1 MARSGSNM
9 GHVIRL
15 FGALLLFVITT
26 GLLVMGAVQIEPT
39 PRLSPLNYYV
49 YVCAES
55 EDEVAVVRYGPAG
68 LEVIRTVTV
77 GSYPTETEGPHG
89 VALDP
94 SGQYWYVS
102 IAHGFPFGSVHKY
115 RTGTDEWLGDV
126 TLGMF
131 PATLTVSATT
141 GLLYVVNFNLHGG
154 MEPSSVSAVEVDTMT
169 EVERIETGLMPHGSR
184 LSRDETR
191 HYSVNMMGGD
201 LVELDALDFEVSR
214 RLPLGQG
221 VQPTWVTEP
230 TTDGMVYVT
239 GNNVGKVFE
248 VDLDGWQVQ
257 RVFETGAGPY
267 NLAVTPDESMLIA
280 TYKSDN
286 SVGFWDL
293 VTGEERA
300 RLETSRT
307 IPHGVTVTPDGA
319 YAFVTLEGVG
329 SDPGTVEV
337 YDLAVPSRVGTVDVG
352 KQAGGI
358 AFWKVEGS

>member
-1 MARSGSNM
+1 MAQ
-9 GHVIRL
+9 VIRL
-15 FGALLLFVITT
+15 LGVLFFLSITAGYVAALGAKVGQDSFF
-26 GLLVMGAVQIEPT
+26 PT
-39 PRLSPLNYYV
+39 RSYYV

-68 LEVIRTVTV
+68 LEVVKTVTV

-89 VALDP
+89 VTLDP

-131 PATLTVSATT
+131 PATLTVSAAT
-141 GLLYVVNFNLHGG
+141 GLLYVANFNLHGG
-154 MEPSSVSAVEVDTMT
+154 MEPSSISAVEVDTMR
-169 EVERIETGLMPHGSR
+169 EVERIETGIMPHGSR
-184 LSRDETR
+184 LSRDGTQ

-201 LVELDALDFEVSR
+201 LVELDALGFEVSR
-214 RLPLGQG
+214 RLSLGEG
-221 VQPTWVTEP
+221 VQPTWVTKP
-230 TTDGMVYVT
+230 TADGMVYVT

-248 VDLDGWQVQ
+248 VDLEAWQVQ
-257 RVFETGAGPY
+257 RIFDTGAGPY
-267 NLAVTPDESMLIA
+267 NLAVTPDESTLVA
-280 TYKSDN
+280 TYKGDN
-286 SVGFWDL
+286 AVGIWDL
-293 VTGEERA
+293 VGGKERA
-300 RLETSRT
+300 RIETSRT
-307 IPHGVTVTPDGA
+307 IPHGVTVTPDGV

-337 YDLAVPSRVGTVDVG
+337 YDLVTAQRVATVDIG

>member
-1 MARSGSNM
+1 MVQ
-9 GHVIRL
+9 VIRL
-15 FGALLLFVITT
+15 FGVVFFLITATGFFVTRAAQVGPDSLL
-26 GLLVMGAVQIEPT
+26 
-39 PRLSPLNYYV
+39 PRRSYYV

-68 LEVIRTVTV
+68 LEVIKTVTV

-89 VALDP
+89 VGLDP

-169 EVERIETGLMPHGSR
+169 EVERIETGMMPHGSR

-201 LVELDALDFEVSR
+201 LVELDALGFEVSR
-214 RLPLGQG
+214 RLLLGEG

-257 RVFETGAGPY
+257 RIFETGDGPY
-267 NLAVTPDESMLIA
+267 NLAVTPDESTLVA
-280 TYKSDN
+280 TYKGDN

-293 VTGEERA
+293 ASGQERA
-300 RLETSRT
+300 RVETSRT
-307 IPHGVTVTPDGA
+307 IPHGVTVTPDGS

-337 YDLAVPSRVGTVDVG
+337 YDLAIPRRVATVDIG

-358 AFWKVEGS
+358 AFWKVEGP

>member
-1 MARSGSNM
+1 MVQ
-9 GHVIRL
+9 VIRL
-15 FGALLLFVITT
+15 FGAVFVLVIAT
-26 GLLVMGAVQIEPT
+26 GVFVTRAAQVDPS
-39 PRLSPLNYYV
+39 SPLPRRSYYV

-55 EDEVAVVRYGPAG
+55 EDEVAVVRYGPSG
-68 LEVIRTVTV
+68 LEVIKTVTV

-94 SGQYWYVS
+94 TGQYWYVS
-102 IAHGFPFGSVHKY
+102 ISHGFPFGSVHKY

-169 EVERIETGLMPHGSR
+169 EVERIETGMMPHGSR
-184 LSRDETR
+184 LSRDGTR

-201 LVELDALDFEVSR
+201 LVELDALGFEVSR
-214 RLPLGQG
+214 RLSLGEE

-248 VDLDGWQVQ
+248 VDLDGWQVE
-257 RVFETGAGPY
+257 RIFETGAGPY
-267 NLAVTPDESMLIA
+267 NLAVTPDESTLVA

-286 SVGFWDL
+286 SVSFWDL
-293 VTGEERA
+293 ASGEERA
-300 RLETSRT
+300 RIETSRT
-307 IPHGVTVTPDGA
+307 IPHGVAVTPDGA

-337 YDLAVPSRVGTVDVG
+337 YDLAIPRRVATVDIG

-358 AFWKVEGS
+358 AFWKVEGP

>member
-1 MARSGSNM
+1 MVQ
-9 GHVIRL
+9 VIRL
-15 FGALLLFVITT
+15 FGAVFV
-26 GLLVMGAVQIEPT
+26 LVIAAGFFVTRAAQVDPS
-39 PRLSPLNYYV
+39 SPLPRRSYYV

-55 EDEVAVVRYGPAG
+55 EDEVAVVRYGPSG
-68 LEVIRTVTV
+68 LEVIKTITV

-94 SGQYWYVS
+94 NGEYWYVS

-154 MEPSSVSAVEVDTMT
+154 MEPSSVSAVEVETMT
-169 EVERIETGLMPHGSR
+169 EVERIETGMMPHGSR
-184 LSRDETR
+184 LSRDGTR

-201 LVELDALDFEVSR
+201 LVELDALGFEVSR
-214 RLPLGQG
+214 RLSLGEE

-248 VDLDGWQVQ
+248 VDLDGWQVD
-257 RVFETGAGPY
+257 RIFETGAGPY
-267 NLAVTPDESMLIA
+267 NLAVTPDESTLVA

-286 SVGFWDL
+286 AVSFWDL
-293 VTGEERA
+293 ASGEERA
-300 RLETSRT
+300 RIETSRT
-307 IPHGVTVTPDGA
+307 IPHGVAVTPDGA

-337 YDLAVPSRVGTVDVG
+337 YDLAILRRVATVDIG

-358 AFWKVEGS
+358 AFWKVEGP

>member
-1 MARSGSNM
+1 MTQ
-9 GHVIRL
+9 VIRL
-15 FGALLLFVITT
+15 FGAVFLLVITT
-26 GLLVMGAVQIEPT
+26 GFFVTSAAQPDLGSLL
-39 PRLSPLNYYV
+39 PRRNYYV

-55 EDEVAVVRYGPAG
+55 DDEVAVVRYGPAG
-68 LEVIRTVTV
+68 LEVIKTVTV

-154 MEPSSVSAVEVDTMT
+154 MEPSSISAVEVDTMT
-169 EVERIETGLMPHGSR
+169 EVERIETGVMPHGSR
-184 LSRDETR
+184 LSRDETW

-201 LVELDALDFEVSR
+201 LVELDALGFEVSR
-214 RLPLGQG
+214 RLSLGEG

-248 VDLDGWQVQ
+248 IDLDVWQVQ
-257 RVFETGAGPY
+257 RVFETGDGPY
-267 NLAVTPDESMLIA
+267 NLAVTPDESTLVA

-286 SVGFWDL
+286 SIGFWDL
-293 VTGEERA
+293 ATGRERA
-300 RLETSRT
+300 RVETSRT

-337 YDLAVPSRVGTVDVG
+337 YDLAIARRVATVDIG

-358 AFWKVEGS
+358 AFWKVE

>member
-1 MARSGSNM
+1 MVQ
-9 GHVIRL
+9 VIRL
-15 FGALLLFVITT
+15 FGAVFVFVIAI
-26 GLLVMGAVQIEPT
+26 GFFV
-39 PRLSPLNYYV
+39 PRAAQVDPSSPLPRRSYYV

-55 EDEVAVVRYGPAG
+55 EDEVAVVRYGPSG
-68 LEVIRTVTV
+68 LEVIKTVTV

-94 SGQYWYVS
+94 TGQYLYGS
-102 IAHGFPFGSVHKY
+102 ISHGFPFGSVHKY

-169 EVERIETGLMPHGSR
+169 EVERIETGMMPHGSR
-184 LSRDETR
+184 LSREGTR

-201 LVELDALDFEVSR
+201 LVELDALGFEVSR
-214 RLPLGQG
+214 RLSLGEE

-230 TTDGMVYVT
+230 TPDGMVYVT

-248 VDLDGWQVQ
+248 VDLDGWQVD
-257 RVFETGAGPY
+257 RIFETGAGPY
-267 NLAVTPDESMLIA
+267 NLAVTPDEATLVA

-286 SVGFWDL
+286 AVSFWDL
-293 VTGEERA
+293 ASGEERA
-300 RLETSRT
+300 RIETSRT
-307 IPHGVTVTPDGA
+307 IPHGVAVTPDGA

-337 YDLAVPSRVGTVDVG
+337 YDLAILRRVATVDIG

-358 AFWKVEGS
+358 AFWKVEGP

>member
-1 MARSGSNM
+1 MAQ
-9 GHVIRL
+9 VIRL
-15 FGALLLFVITT
+15 LGVLFFLSITAGYVATLGAKVGQDSFF
-26 GLLVMGAVQIEPT
+26 PT
-39 PRLSPLNYYV
+39 RSYYV

-68 LEVIRTVTV
+68 LEVVKTVTV

-131 PATLTVSATT
+131 PATLTVSAAT
-141 GLLYVVNFNLHGG
+141 GLLYVANFNLHGG
-154 MEPSSVSAVEVDTMT
+154 MEPSSISAVEVDTMR
-169 EVERIETGLMPHGSR
+169 EVERIETGIMPHGSR
-184 LSRDETR
+184 LSRDGTQ

-201 LVELDALDFEVSR
+201 LVELDALGFEVSR
-214 RLPLGQG
+214 RLLLGEG

-230 TTDGMVYVT
+230 TADGMVYVT

-248 VDLDGWQVQ
+248 VDLEAWQVQ
-257 RVFETGAGPY
+257 RIFDTGAGPY
-267 NLAVTPDESMLIA
+267 NLAVTPDESTLVA
-280 TYKSDN
+280 TYKGDN
-286 SVGFWDL
+286 AVGIWDL
-293 VTGEERA
+293 VGGKERA
-300 RLETSRT
+300 RIETSRT
-307 IPHGVTVTPDGA
+307 IPHGVTVTPDGV

-337 YDLAVPSRVGTVDVG
+337 YDLVTAQRVATVDIG

>member
-1 MARSGSNM
+1 MAQ
-9 GHVIRL
+9 VIRL
-15 FGALLLFVITT
+15 LGVLFFLSITAGYVATLGAKVGQDSFF
-26 GLLVMGAVQIEPT
+26 PT
-39 PRLSPLNYYV
+39 RSYYV

-68 LEVIRTVTV
+68 LEVVKTVTV

-131 PATLTVSATT
+131 PATLTVSAAT
-141 GLLYVVNFNLHGG
+141 GLLYVANFNLHGG
-154 MEPSSVSAVEVDTMT
+154 MEPSSISAVEVDTMR
-169 EVERIETGLMPHGSR
+169 EVERIETGIMPHGSR
-184 LSRDETR
+184 LSRDGTQ

-201 LVELDALDFEVSR
+201 LVELDALGFEVSR
-214 RLPLGQG
+214 RLSLGEG

-230 TTDGMVYVT
+230 TADGMVYVT

-248 VDLDGWQVQ
+248 VDLEAWQVQ
-257 RVFETGAGPY
+257 RIFDTGAGPY
-267 NLAVTPDESMLIA
+267 NLAVTPDESTLVA
-280 TYKSDN
+280 TYKGDN
-286 SVGFWDL
+286 AVGIWDL
-293 VTGEERA
+293 VGGKERA
-300 RLETSRT
+300 RIETSRT
-307 IPHGVTVTPDGA
+307 IPHGVTVTPDGV

-337 YDLAVPSRVGTVDVG
+337 YDLVTAQRVATVDIG